1 MCFQQIPVLL
11 RRRRTW
17 RPTRGRH
24 VSHLRTLTQTT
35 LSPAS
40 FSLALWN
47 CQSAVNKADF
57 IPAFAT
63 HSAVHLLALT
73 ETWIMPQNTATPAA
87 LATNFSF
94 SHTPRSSG
102 RGGGTGLLINDTWK
116 FSSTAPLSNLSSLEY
131 HAVRIT
137 APIAVMVIVIYR
149 PAGQLGNF
157 CDELDM
163 LLSHFPQDGTPLIV
177 MGDLNI
183 HPEKPQAADVFALV
197 NTFDLNLVSTPPTH
211 KAGNNLDL
219 ILTRNCTTDNILVTP
234 LHVSD
239 HFFIQLTVLIPRP
252 SQSSPTLVTFRRN
265 LRPARLSPSN
275 PWLTDGIRDQRT
287 TLRSAERKWR
297 KSKTPSALAEYQ
309 NLLELFSHSV
319 TRAKINY
326 YQEKL
331 SNTSDTR
338 KLFSTFKSLIYPPS
352 PPPSTSLTADNF
364 ANFFTNKVAA
374 ISSQFSPPDDDVR
387 LTSSNTALLSS
398 FAILTEDDVST
409 LLLSNHPT
417 TCTLDPIPSTLL
429 QAVAPALMP
438 AITQVINTSLKT
450 GTFPTS
456 FKQALITPL
465 LKKPS
470 LDPSVVENYRPVSL
484 LPFLA
489 KTMER
494 AVFKQLSDFLFKNNL
509 LDVNQ
514 SGFKR
519 GHSTETA
526 LLTVVEYLRAAKA
539 TGQSSV
545 LILLDLSSAF
555 DTVNHQILLST
566 LSDLGI
572 SGSALDWLCS
582 YLSGQSFKV
591 SWRGHLSNSHSLS
604 IGVPQGSV
612 LGPLLFSIYTS
623 SLGAIIHSHG
633 LSYDCYADDTQLFLS
648 FPPDDS
654 TVSSRISACL
664 SDISA
669 WMSERH
675 LQLNL
680 SKTEVLVFPARSLIQ
695 HNISINIGS
704 TVIVP
709 TNSAKNLGVIIDD
722 QLSFKD
728 HISSVSRACRFA
740 LYNIRKIRPYITEY
754 TTQLIVQALV
764 TSRLDYCNALLMGL
778 PISTIKP
785 LQMIQ
790 NAAAH
795 LIFNQPKKTH
805 VTPLFRSLH
814 WLPVAARI
822 RFKALSLAYRVVNST
837 APAYLNSLIQVYN
850 PSRPLR
856 SANERRL
863 VVPAP
868 HRRYQAKL
876 FSAMIQ

>member
-1 MCFQQIPVLL
+1 
-11 RRRRTW
+11 
-17 RPTRGRH
+17 
-24 VSHLRTLTQTT
+24 
-35 LSPAS
+35 
-40 FSLALWN
+40 
-47 CQSAVNKADF
+47 
-57 IPAFAT
+57 
-63 HSAVHLLALT
+63 
-73 ETWIMPQNTATPAA
+73 
-87 LATNFSF
+87 
-94 SHTPRSSG
+94 
-102 RGGGTGLLINDTWK
+102 
-116 FSSTAPLSNLSSLEY
+116 
-131 HAVRIT
+131 
-137 APIAVMVIVIYR
+137 MVIVIYR
-149 PAGQLGNF
+149 PPGQLGNF

-163 LLSHFPQDGTPLIV
+163 LLSHFPEDGTSLIV

-197 NTFDLNLVSTPPTH
+197 NTFDLSLVSTPPTH

-219 ILTRNCTTDNILVTP
+219 ILSRNCTTDNILVTP

-252 SQSSPTLVTFRRN
+252 SQSPPTLVTFRRN
-265 LRPARLSPSN
+265 LRSLNPDRFSSLVSATPPPTQDLSICDADAATDSLCNTLSSCLDCLCPMSSRPARLSPSN
-275 PWLTDGIRDQRT
+275 PWLTDGIREQRT

-309 NLLELFSHSV
+309 NLLGPFSHSV

-331 SNTSDTR
+331 SNTTDTR

-352 PPPSTSLTADNF
+352 PSPSTTTLPTF
-364 ANFFTNKVAA
+364 LPT
-374 ISSQFSPPDDDVR
+374 R
-387 LTSSNTALLSS
+387 LQ
-398 FAILTEDDVST
+398 
-409 LLLSNHPT
+409 
-417 TCTLDPIPSTLL
+417 PSAHT
-429 QAVAPALMP
+429 VAPALMP
-438 AITQVINTSLKT
+438 AITQVINTSVKT

-494 AVFKQLSDFLFKNNL
+494 AVFNQLSDFLSKNNL
-509 LDVNQ
+509 LNVNQ

-519 GHSTETA
+519 GDYTETA

-582 YLSGQSFKV
+582 YLSGRSFKV

-604 IGVPQGSV
+604 TGVPQGSV

-633 LSYDCYADDTQLFLS
+633 LSYHCDADDTQLFLS
-648 FPPDDS
+648 FPPYDS
-654 TVSSRISACL
+654 TVSSRISARL

-669 WMSERH
+669 WMSERY
-675 LQLNL
+675 LQHNL
-680 SKTEVLVFPARSLIQ
+680 SKTEVLVFPARPLMQ

-740 LYNIRKIRPYITEY
+740 LYNIRKIRPHITEY

-790 NAAAH
+790 NAAAR
-795 LIFNQPKKTH
+795 LIFNPPKKTH

-822 RFKALSLAYRVVNST
+822 RFKALSLAYRVVNLT

-856 SANERRL
+856 SANKRRL

-868 HRRYQAKL
+868 HRRHQAKL
-876 FSAMIQ
+876 FSAMIPRWWNELPNAARSADSLPIFKKLLKTELFRIFLCT

>member
-1 MCFQQIPVLL
+1 
-11 RRRRTW
+11 
-17 RPTRGRH
+17 
-24 VSHLRTLTQTT
+24 
-35 LSPAS
+35 
-40 FSLALWN
+40 
-47 CQSAVNKADF
+47 
-57 IPAFAT
+57 
-63 HSAVHLLALT
+63 
-73 ETWIMPQNTATPAA
+73 
-87 LATNFSF
+87 
-94 SHTPRSSG
+94 
-102 RGGGTGLLINDTWK
+102 
-116 FSSTAPLSNLSSLEY
+116 
-131 HAVRIT
+131 
-137 APIAVMVIVIYR
+137 MVIVIYR
-149 PAGQLGNF
+149 PPGQLGNF
-157 CDELDM
+157 CYELDM
-163 LLSHFPQDGTPLIV
+163 LLSHFPEDGTPLIV

-183 HPEKPQAADVFALV
+183 HPQKPKAADVFALV
-197 NTFDLNLVSTPPTH
+197 NTFDLSLVSTPPTH

-252 SQSSPTLVTFRRN
+252 SQSPPTLVTFRRN
-265 LRPARLSPSN
+265 LRSLNPDRFSSLVSATLPPTQDLSICDADAATDSLCNTLSSCLDCLCPMSSRPARLSPSN
-275 PWLTDGIRDQRT
+275 PWLTDGIRKQRT

-309 NLLELFSHSV
+309 NLLGPFSHSV

-331 SNTSDTR
+331 SNTTDTR

-352 PPPSTSLTADNF
+352 PPPSTSLIADNF

-374 ISSQFSPPDDDVR
+374 ISSQFSPPDDDIH

-409 LLLSNHPT
+409 LLLSN
-417 TCTLDPIPSTLL
+417 
-429 QAVAPALMP
+429 Q
-438 AITQVINTSLKT
+438 N
-450 GTFPTS
+450 
-456 FKQALITPL
+456 
-465 LKKPS
+465 
-470 LDPSVVENYRPVSL
+470 
-484 LPFLA
+484 
-489 KTMER
+489 
-494 AVFKQLSDFLFKNNL
+494 
-509 LDVNQ
+509 
-514 SGFKR
+514 
-519 GHSTETA
+519 
-526 LLTVVEYLRAAKA
+526 
-539 TGQSSV
+539 
-545 LILLDLSSAF
+545 
-555 DTVNHQILLST
+555 
-566 LSDLGI
+566 LGI

-582 YLSGQSFKV
+582 YLSGRSFKV

-604 IGVPQGSV
+604 TGVPQGSV

-633 LSYDCYADDTQLFLS
+633 LSYHCYADDTQLFLS

-654 TVSSRISACL
+654 TVSSRIFACL

-680 SKTEVLVFPARSLIQ
+680 SKTEVLVFPARPLMQ

-790 NAAAH
+790 NAAAR
-795 LIFNQPKKTH
+795 LIFNQPNKTH

-856 SANERRL
+856 SAKERRL
-863 VVPAP
+863 CNDPTMVERATK
-868 HRRYQAKL
+868 RCTL
-876 FSAMIQ
+876 S

>member
-1 MCFQQIPVLL
+1 MYERPGATSGLSTRIDSPRWSPQLCPQHRTSPSAMQMQPQTAFAIPFHHVWIVSVPCL
-11 RRRRTW
+11 RN
-17 RPTRGRH
+17 PP
-24 VSHLRTLTQTT
+24 VSHLLIRGSLTG
-35 LSPAS
+35 S
-40 FSLALWN
+40 
-47 CQSAVNKADF
+47 VNNA
-57 IPAFAT
+57 
-63 HSAVHLLALT
+63 
-73 ETWIMPQNTATPAA
+73 
-87 LATNFSF
+87 
-94 SHTPRSSG
+94 PRSG
-102 RGGGTGLLINDTWK
+102 
-116 FSSTAPLSNLSSLEY
+116 
-131 HAVRIT
+131 
-137 APIAVMVIVIYR
+137 
-149 PAGQLGNF
+149 
-157 CDELDM
+157 
-163 LLSHFPQDGTPLIV
+163 
-177 MGDLNI
+177 
-183 HPEKPQAADVFALV
+183 
-197 NTFDLNLVSTPPTH
+197 
-211 KAGNNLDL
+211 
-219 ILTRNCTTDNILVTP
+219 
-234 LHVSD
+234 
-239 HFFIQLTVLIPRP
+239 
-252 SQSSPTLVTFRRN
+252 
-265 LRPARLSPSN
+265 
-275 PWLTDGIRDQRT
+275 
-287 TLRSAERKWR
+287 
-297 KSKTPSALAEYQ
+297 
-309 NLLELFSHSV
+309 
-319 TRAKINY
+319 INY

-364 ANFFTNKVAA
+364 SDFFNNKVAA
-374 ISSQFSPPDDDVR
+374 ISSQFSPPDDDIH

-489 KTMER
+489 KTMEQ
-494 AVFKQLSDFLFKNNL
+494 AVFNQLSDFLSKNNL
-509 LDVNQ
+509 LNVNQ

-519 GHSTETA
+519 GHATETA
-526 LLTVVEYLRAAKA
+526 LLTVVEYLGAAKA

-545 LILLDLSSAF
+545 LILLYLSSAF

-566 LSDLGI
+566 LSYLGI

-582 YLSGQSFKV
+582 YLSGRTFKV
-591 SWRGHLSNSHSLS
+591 SWWGYLSHSHSLS
-604 IGVPQGSV
+604 TGVPQGSV

-633 LSYDCYADDTQLFLS
+633 LSYHCYADDTQLFLS

-680 SKTEVLVFPARSLIQ
+680 SKTEVLVFPARTLMK
-695 HNISINIGS
+695 HNIRINIGS

-728 HISSVSRACRFA
+728 HISSVSRAA
-740 LYNIRKIRPYITEY
+740 DLLS
-754 TTQLIVQALV
+754 TTSGRSDP
-764 TSRLDYCNALLMGL
+764 TSRN
-778 PISTIKP
+778 
-785 LQMIQ
+785 IQ
-790 NAAAH
+790 
-795 LIFNQPKKTH
+795 P
-805 VTPLFRSLH
+805 
-814 WLPVAARI
+814 
-822 RFKALSLAYRVVNST
+822 
-837 APAYLNSLIQVYN
+837 NSLY
-850 PSRPLR
+850 
-856 SANERRL
+856 RRWSHL
-863 VVPAP
+863 VLITAT
-868 HRRYQAKL
+868 L
-876 FSAMIQ
+876 C

>member
-35 LSPAS
+35 LSPAF

-63 HSAVHLLALT
+63 QSAVHLLALT
-73 ETWIMPQNTATPAA
+73 LRQFFI
-87 LATNFSF
+87 L
-94 SHTPRSSG
+94 SHSSLI
-102 RGGGTGLLINDTWK
+102 RPGGGTGLLINDTWK
-116 FSSTAPLSNLSSLEY
+116 FSSTAPLSNLCSLEY

-137 APIAVMVIVIYR
+137 APIAVQVTVIYR
-149 PAGQLGNF
+149 PPGQLGNF
-157 CDELDM
+157 CGELDM
-163 LLSHFPQDGTPLIV
+163 LLSHFPEDATPLIV

-183 HPEKPQAADVFALV
+183 HLDKPHAADVFALL
-197 NTFDLNLVSTPPTH
+197 NTFDLSLVSTPPTH
-211 KAGNNLDL
+211 KAGNNL

-239 HFFIQLTVLIPRP
+239 HFFIQLTVFIPRP
-252 SQSSPTLVTFRRN
+252 SQSPPTLVTFWRN
-265 LRPARLSPSN
+265 LRSLNPDRFSSLVSARTSPSAIQMQSQTQTS
-275 PWLTDGIRDQRT
+275 PLGSHLLIRG
-287 TLRSAERKWR
+287 
-297 KSKTPSALAEYQ
+297 
-309 NLLELFSHSV
+309 
-319 TRAKINY
+319 
-326 YQEKL
+326 
-331 SNTSDTR
+331 
-338 KLFSTFKSLIYPPS
+338 
-352 PPPSTSLTADNF
+352 SLTGSVNNAPRSGVLRG
-364 ANFFTNKVAA
+364 T
-374 ISSQFSPPDDDVR
+374 
-387 LTSSNTALLSS
+387 
-398 FAILTEDDVST
+398 
-409 LLLSNHPT
+409 
-417 TCTLDPIPSTLL
+417 
-429 QAVAPALMP
+429 VAPALMP

-489 KTMER
+489 KTIER
-494 AVFKQLSDFLFKNNL
+494 AVFNQLSDFLSKNNL
-509 LDVNQ
+509 LDVKQ

-572 SGSALDWLCS
+572 SGSALVWLRS
-582 YLSGQSFKV
+582 YLSGRTFKV
-591 SWRGHLSNSHSLS
+591 SWRRHLSNSHSLS
-604 IGVPQGSV
+604 TGVPQGSV

-633 LSYDCYADDTQLFLS
+633 LSYHCYADDTQLFLS
-648 FPPDDS
+648 FPPEDS

-680 SKTEVLVFPARSLIQ
+680 SKTEVLVFPARPSMQ
-695 HNISINIGS
+695 HNISIKIGS

-709 TNSAKNLGVIIDD
+709 TKSVKNLGVIIDD

-728 HISSVSRACRFA
+728 HISSVSRAADF
-740 LYNIRKIRPYITEY
+740 LS
-754 TTQLIVQALV
+754 TTSGRSDP
-764 TSRLDYCNALLMGL
+764 TSRN
-778 PISTIKP
+778 
-785 LQMIQ
+785 IQ
-790 NAAAH
+790 
-795 LIFNQPKKTH
+795 P
-805 VTPLFRSLH
+805 
-814 WLPVAARI
+814 
-822 RFKALSLAYRVVNST
+822 
-837 APAYLNSLIQVYN
+837 NSLY
-850 PSRPLR
+850 
-856 SANERRL
+856 RRWSHL
-863 VVPAP
+863 VSITAT
-868 HRRYQAKL
+868 L
-876 FSAMIQ
+876 C